1 MKLAEALILRA
12 DTQKRLLQLRERL
25 VRNARVQE
33 GDTPAEPP
41 EMLLNEYRRVLGEF
55 TELVQRINRTNSAT
69 SMSQG
74 DTITD
79 ALARRDALR
88 NERAMLD
95 AVVEHA
101 SSLTADW
108 RYGRS
113 EIKFLP
119 TVNVGDLQQ
128 QADDVAR
135 RLRELDVVIQQMNW
149 QVDVADEIR

>member
-12 DTQKRLLQLRERL
+12 DTHKRLLQLRERL

-33 GDTPAEPP
+33 GDTPAEAP
-41 EMLLNEYRRVLGEF
+41 EMLLNEYRRGLGEF

-69 SMSQG
+69 SISEG
-74 DTITD
+74 DTMTD

-95 AVVEHA
+95 AVIERA

-128 QADDVAR
+128 QADDISR

-149 QVDVADEIR
+149 QVDVVDEKS